1 MKLDARMIQAEE
13 QQVNGGADGRGWD
26 VLAEATNILHESS
39 RRLDQLSKTQTVI
52 RSMLCGSYL
61 SSSAAI

>member
-1 MKLDARMIQAEE
+1 MIQAEQ
-13 QQVNGGADGRGWD
+13 QQVNGGANGTSSPR
-26 VLAEATNILHESS
+26 ATNILNESS

-52 RSMLCGSYL
+52 GSMLCGSYL

>member
-1 MKLDARMIQAEE
+1 MIQAEQ
-13 QQVNGGADGRGWD
+13 QQVNGGANGWREWD
-26 VLAEATNILHESS
+26 VLAEATNILNESS

-52 RSMLCGSYL
+52 GSMLCGSYL